1 MIITIAFYC
10 CVIFVTIFLGRERT
24 KATIAVAEAQVKAAK
39 RKRYNKLYETLTPY
53 DVVFSYIQKLRN
65 QNLNASCKQK
75 SVSTRMIDIKT
86 LQEPLIRYS
95 ELSMHDKH
103 DIAVEMIEGVHILR
117 NSLDSYIHLPVL
129 HLLKIN
135 YKTDE

>member
-1 MIITIAFYC
+1 
-10 CVIFVTIFLGRERT
+10 
-24 KATIAVAEAQVKAAK
+24 
-39 RKRYNKLYETLTPY
+39 
-53 DVVFSYIQKLRN
+53 
-65 QNLNASCKQK
+65 
-75 SVSTRMIDIKT
+75 MIDIKP

-117 NSLDSYIHLPVL
+117 NSLESYIHLPVL